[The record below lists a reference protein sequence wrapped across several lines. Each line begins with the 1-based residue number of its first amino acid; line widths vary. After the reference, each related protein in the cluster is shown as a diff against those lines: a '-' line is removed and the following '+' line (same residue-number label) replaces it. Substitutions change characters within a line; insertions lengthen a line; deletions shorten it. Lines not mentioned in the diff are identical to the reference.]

1 MILIGIYL
9 RVPLQH
15 TKNKRVPL
23 QHTFRN
29 EKVNRLTFSLFVLFF
44 YIKHM
49 IIEFCIA
56 AT

>member
-1 MILIGIYL
+1 MCEWGMHLKIY
-9 RVPLQH
+9 
-15 TKNKRVPL
+15 KRVLL

-49 IIEFCIA
+49 IIDFCVA